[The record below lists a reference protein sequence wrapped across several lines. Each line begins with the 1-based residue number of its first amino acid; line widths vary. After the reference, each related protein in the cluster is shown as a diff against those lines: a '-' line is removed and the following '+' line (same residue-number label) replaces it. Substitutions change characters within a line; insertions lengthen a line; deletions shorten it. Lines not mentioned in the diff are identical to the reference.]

1 MSAPNPNDV
10 TLHTL
15 HEDLTAGFMELH
27 TLHDDLTAGFV
38 EIHALHED
46 LTAGFGEMRAGFT
59 DLKAEVRSGVTDLKT
74 TLITGFRGLA
84 SRESVEEIVRLLRE
98 ANRLNE
104 ERFSQLDVRSRDQ
117 QLETQ
122 QVLHALAEGQ
132 RRLDESHRR
141 LADEQRS
148 LTAHIRALIEAM
160 LGRRSDGPPPA

>member
-15 HEDLTAGFMELH
+15 HEDLTAGFAELH
-27 TLHDDLTAGFV
+27 TLHGDLTTGFAEV
-38 EIHALHED
+38 KA
-46 LTAGFGEMRAGFT
+46 EMRAGFA
-59 DLKAEVRSGVTDLKT
+59 DVRSGVTDLKT
-74 TLITGFRGLA
+74 TLIAGFRGLA

-98 ANRLNE
+98 ANRLSE
-104 ERFSQLDVRSRDQ
+104 ARFSQLDVRTREQS
-117 QLETQ
+117 LEIQ

-141 LADEQRS
+141 LTEEQRS
-148 LTAHIRALIEAM
+148 LSAHIRALIEAM

>member
-15 HEDLTAGFMELH
+15 HEDLT
-27 TLHDDLTAGFV
+27 
-38 EIHALHED
+38 ALHED

-59 DLKAEVRSGVTDLKT
+59 DLKAEVRSGVADLKT

-104 ERFSQLDVRSRDQ
+104 ERFSQLDVRCRDQ

-122 QVLHALAEGQ
+122 QVLHALAESQ

-141 LADEQRS
+141 LVEGQQRLDESHRLLTEEQRS
-148 LTAHIRALIEAM
+148 LSAHLRALIDAM
-160 LGRRSDGPPPA
+160 LGRRSDGQPPL